1 MSIDKRKMGDFESL
15 LTQLGSGDPTAGA
28 RISDMVKGGSPAP
41 VEERAT
47 SIPQGY
53 PSPQGDSYLNRDFDD
68 ASSQGRSN
76 VDDYLATS
84 DYDVG
89 DELDRG
95 IQSIPS
101 YYRDTLGRENT
112 LQEVNSKTGQ
122 DLATEVAELSWS
134 NFNPETATEDKNI
147 FRSLILAE
155 VDKSG
160 DPELQSWAYR
170 QVGTDAGEAKLYGL
184 GLDIAANNKGA
195 SADLKQYY
203 QGKGLLKPRAVSSS
217 TGSPIVIDPF
227 LQKIDQETSSA
238 IFADFI
244 AGDPKAFRTTLD
256 QYETENRITEN
267 SVVRQEVVKQ
277 TEKILQQFNEETR
290 VAEDQLLN
298 IRSQMI
304 AGLSDYGEGQEN
316 YILVAMEPK
325 NILTIKR
332 MKEFENMPVELFL
345 NALQVTGSSVQTQK
359 AKEVWYNLG
368 LTVPQQV
375 VLRHAILNGV
385 RTGLSGT
392 TQKMGQTGDDKAKA
406 EKAVLE
412 YIDTL
417 QVEYARVQEPW
428 PPSTALILPKNLE
441 SEFLSNEFLLR
452 EGFKVKPE
460 NKSWWKKGLSA
471 VYDIGH
477 DLIGGV
483 IAADEIYAD
492 NVAEQALINP
502 HWDFDMSM
510 QDDPYKQQA
519 RKQLFEE
526 FRGDPVRL
534 KKAVANAR
542 ERGSS
547 EANIK
552 FLQAQEG
559 LANVQQG
566 FLTGIWWAIGGGY
579 DTAKAVADYGLRKT
593 VGSSYIKDNLPT
605 WEQIEYTGEQLQN
618 KNPLYNSWIDEFDEL
633 EQASVGASYAQ
644 LRDNRISESSKVGG
658 KIRRDLSSVYLY
670 KANAQEKQH
679 IEDAIGGLFE
689 FHTDANKQFHLTN
702 AAHFNDLVLN
712 QNYTIEEALDESI
725 NMWGRMRAGVAF
737 GTFNLLD
744 MGVGKVI
751 GAGFKSTAMGLKAAP
766 RLTSAGVNATNIIE
780 TLRGASRGTNDID
793 AGAVDDA
800 IEVVREALF
809 KTNLTKKIDELTV
822 VNLNPSSTKETVRA
836 LRNTLGAPFVK
847 PAAKDVT
854 PVVDAAKVKELSDNL
869 GMRIFDNLRGTLTV
883 GKGQLPKDIVDADRA
898 RWMLSNTLAILDE
911 AKALGTSAVLKNV
924 DHIDEIYDIINRSD
938 TFVDAGR
945 SFKNIFKV
953 TNPLSKANKL
963 ATLDRAVSQ
972 TADKFHIG
980 EVDHLKGVDGKELP
994 DHAMKPRGSRLKQWA
1009 TGQTWEG
1016 SRRDKA
1022 IASSYTAT
1030 GALGD
1035 MLQSYLPR
1043 FKASATVT
1051 HHTFVREFLQALQ
1064 KVEDSPVEM
1073 LKFVRGAKISD
1084 VLYSDQAKT
1093 IDVLREIDLDKLSVL
1108 KKGLDPTG
1116 EDLTIH
1122 EFWARFN
1129 DEIKGEMHRVI
1140 LGKYGLTDEVGAALG
1155 LQNGIN
1161 RFASK
1166 LFLERPAFAVRNYV
1180 TNKSLGILDG
1190 GITVLGDM
1198 LRNSDTYYQKVWG
1211 DIDFVQKGI
1220 SEAALGT
1227 TTTGPIRGDNQLW
1240 WKTMIG
1246 LSNDK
1251 VKKAEGWRKALYMA
1265 KGGGI
1270 PFIGGGL
1277 PFVFAREMSGFA
1289 EALDRQRI
1297 IDKSGHRWYRQFA
1310 SKESIE
1316 RMMDQEAPGLRD
1328 QLTGL
1333 PDGIG
1338 DKLFDNIVEVLQNP
1352 ALVTP
1357 DDYIQIIRAQ
1367 TETADLIL
1375 DMKNSP
1381 TAILKELGFH
1391 TDFYN
1396 DIGMDKILGD
1406 LLTEIGNMRPPK
1418 GEGRFATGPST
1429 PIKALRKSVKDKIDE
1444 MLEQY
1449 HAIAINA
1456 GMDVSEEINPYILNS
1471 ARANPEDSLF
1481 GEDAFT
1487 GSELYNDLSFSLVTL
1502 YDELF
1507 AKFKTQLAAPR
1518 VGDEFVGATQAPLS
1532 EEQIKVAHDTAVT
1545 IMIEAAKPLR
1555 ALEEAKT
1562 QLALM
1567 FTEPDV
1573 YKERKYGFIS
1583 QLTNGAIVPHQGFE
1597 VSEYDWY
1604 SGESLGW
1611 LPIQPNVDW
1620 LKDSEHEN
1628 SVHAFEMVEK
1638 LIREASSTTRKPT
1651 APPTVVGLQNPS
1663 LNPSGSPVLNEFA
1676 DPLTDAEQGAV
1687 ETARKLVA
1695 EIKQDLV
1702 QSQPR
1707 LSLNHVDNRRR
1718 VAERLE
1724 KRLEIPMTMKPSKK
1738 EQLVQSDLDE
1748 MKTRQRPDELT
1759 PAFDQSI
1766 GNRSVDRAG
1775 KIMRNEVDEALWI
1788 RRPQEY
1794 RDNVL
1799 HQTLLDVIEFSN
1811 DGVKRLLDPQK
1822 IRDQWFKE
1830 YKYLWSNT
1838 EVNKGLIRLIDEG
1851 LIFER
1856 NVIDNFKYG
1865 KKGKKLKSSYV
1876 SVEAGDAFRKEALL
1890 TPEQAEAKMG
1900 ELGQALDIL
1909 ADRATR
1915 RSLEMADLYKIR
1927 EFERQLNL
1935 ASQNAIQ
1942 NILKLSDE
1950 FGNVSS
1956 GRFGIIDDKNQ
1967 AKKRSDEL
1975 IETIIESFQGA
1986 RRVDPDDPSKAFE
1999 GFIQTQVTK
2008 YNELAESLGLET
2020 LPLDLRKNG
2029 RSTSEANGLDVWHD
2043 QIGNYESNLAKTG
2056 PTLAVLHRLH
2066 ERLSEDIARGVPQE
2080 SFSANFLDR
2089 IDDWQRRQTVEWSNL
2104 YLDAELDEPYI
2115 NDIADRLKNFP
2126 PELLSP
2132 EHFIDKENWINH
2144 INYWGVPKLRTTEA
2158 DAFNFRLEQKILAGT
2173 DKESKHTFSIPI
2185 QSRIIPRGQTA
2196 GLEGAQETRANILSP
2211 AQIEQTK
2218 SREIGPDGQRL
2229 IPFGQPKW
2237 RLVEMNK
2244 EGSRNFVFQGN
2255 EAVLPAN
2262 YGMAP
2267 AAKVDPLSL
2276 EDVEIPPQGVHGRV
2290 FMQGAPKGYMP
2301 VITDDSWGVDGR
2313 RLAVFVREDATEA
2326 EIVEAM
2332 KPLIKYKKDMAKHK
2346 RQIGK
2351 SVGMYTRGDHNWTG
2365 YQVSWSGSSGAKG
2378 HDPTFAQTELKK
2390 VLDEVRNLKDSDSK
2404 EYKGIMGI
2412 VTKSTKIARN
2422 KDGKIITEAGDRV
2435 TRNQERQT
2443 RRRALL
2449 RLAHYM
2455 EDQWEKGWPIY
2466 GNPNYRLE
2474 DVLEEFIA
2482 QQRIFEGQRLA
2493 TRGGKTILDNPLAG
2507 RVVPEEIGLRLQDF
2521 MKTAGEQSNKLRRVS
2536 RKLGVA
2542 QADWILH
2549 DYNNTN
2555 NIDYMIRWLGPWH
2568 IWQTRTTAKLAAH
2581 IAENPQFLN
2590 KASQMLQTMTAIN
2603 RDSEVSSWAERDLP
2617 VGQALQ
2623 PFFGMSKAMGIDPG
2637 GWVSTAEK
2645 YSKNSTLN
2653 VNAFM
2658 FWNDMFDYYPSGGR
2672 TPREGEDPLKNWEN
2686 FSATG
2691 KAMDIYSGKL
2701 MLPIN
2706 PIFTAGISVLGEA
2719 GLIEEPFGEETD
2731 TLEKV
2736 VGSLT
2741 RPADTLLGLAS
2752 ALTGTHHKTQLIRT
2766 NRDIREIDWQY
2777 ANAALNI
2784 ILTATDDDGNRYGSD
2799 PEQNPE
2805 LQRLLIAWDAW
2816 SRNKQSPIINVP
2828 LLHTVGSA
2836 MGEVFGHELSSVGKM
2851 TNPVTGKT
2859 INAGPVSDI
2868 HSKIVR
2874 EAATFRSIRDATS
2887 ILAGAPLNIAHQRV
2901 KDPETGRMI
2910 NAADVMSKYYE
2921 IVQDRSMT
2929 KGQKSKAYQEYFSK
2943 SPWVRNWLNN
2953 KKYESDPIKVAQA
2966 TTMKYAVLE
2975 EANNFYEIELSQI
2988 PGERVPVP
2996 SSPDGEQESLF
3007 NSLGLTETA
3016 APNEDFWKARTL
3028 AQERRRMRILE
3039 GSKRIFEATGIN
3051 TGGLDDDSYG
3061 DPAANFSIDKR
3072 SFGDSKLFQELMQEN
3087 LIRDDM
3093 FMTLFG
3099 DNPLAGVQKIE
3110 DVLDNLFPSGVY
3122 KTVKREDVETVIDEI
3137 LEEKFERSGIK
3148 YKKEFITVDMFNAW
3162 QLESYVQFLKKERY
3176 TTIPRLFSDEFR
3188 EIYTV
3193 RGTNATN
3200 WPQYYKDVEAWEK
3213 GVQEKDP
3220 EQFRLYKMYEASTAD
3235 LDQIVDT
3242 AIEKVMRS
3250 IMDQISATYELQGFN
3265 QDIVAV
3271 SKHNENL
3278 RMNWKPPTRTDV
3290 LAWLNENEYGQIW
3303 MQRQDYSE
3311 SELISQIDKRLKT
3324 VDNITYQD
3332 MKDGQWE
3339 EKKTVLQTQ
3348 ISLETPVKDQTHF
3361 WSPNQEKTIYN
3372 QQTVDEF
3379 NLAYAVH
3386 RELAFARE
3394 NNIYLKLNPIDNPA
3408 HLNYYKYFV
3417 RDAESQIV
3425 SFATI
3430 KQLQDKGKWDE
3441 AEYVKKLNEERHP
3454 TGWSLGV
3461 VQEKR
3466 NSIDLP
3472 SQKDVNT
3479 PARLDFS
3486 SSSPS
3491 GSNPSGGFPST
3502 GKNALNISRKYQL
3515 FDMGQNP
3522 VLSNEG
3528 ANIKAS
3534 IVSRYYG
3541 SSDVPIPADY
3551 IFETFARNG
3560 IGSREDIIDMWE
3572 SMFSRVIG
3580 LFPELMDNR
3589 QVRTLLA
3596 NTNSNGIANEDSRVA
3611 TYQYVD
3617 ALASI
3622 VALATGI
3629 QPINRRQIKNAL
3641 PTTSFERPSATKS
3654 KVASPS
3660 SSGAGGLPTWAELT
3674 RHINM
3679 VFHDDELEQAIIGGF
3694 AGKPLT
3700 KNQERML
3707 RAMYKTFPISPSYS
3721 FSEWLQALKLMYQTK
3736 TLLGGGGSSYG
3747 ARSAT
3752 FKYPSKTPRIAK
3764 YRD

>member
-101 YYRDTLGRENT
+101 YYRDTLGREDT

-122 DLATEVAELSWS
+122 DLATEVAELSWG

-203 QGKGLLKPRAVSSS
+203 QGKGLLKPRAISSS
-217 TGSPIVIDPF
+217 TGSTLAIDPF
-227 LQKIDQETSSA
+227 LQRVDQETSSA

-244 AGDPKAFRTTLD
+244 AGDPKAFRTTLNE
-256 QYETENRITEN
+256 YETENRINEN
-267 SVVRQEVVKQ
+267 PVIRQEVVKQ

-385 RTGLSGT
+385 RTGLSGP
-392 TQKMGQTGDDKAKA
+392 TQKMAQTGDDKAKA

-471 VYDIGH
+471 VYDMGH

-542 ERGSS
+542 ESGSS
-547 EANIK
+547 EATIK

-593 VGSSYIKDNLPT
+593 VGSSFIKDNLPT
-605 WEQIEYTGEQLQN
+605 WEQIEYTGEKLQN

-633 EQASVGASYAQ
+633 EQASVSASYAQ
-644 LRDNRISESSKVGG
+644 LRDNRINESSKVGG

-670 KANAQEKQH
+670 KANAQEKQE

-702 AAHFNDLVLN
+702 AEHFNDLVLN
-712 QNYTIEEALDESI
+712 KDYTIGEALDESI

-744 MGVGKVI
+744 MGAGKVL
-751 GAGFKSTAMGLKAAP
+751 GVGFKSTAMAVRAAP

-780 TLRGASRGTNDID
+780 TLRGASRGLNDID
-793 AGAVDDA
+793 AAAVDDT
-800 IEVVREALF
+800 IEVIQEALF
-809 KTNLTKKIDELTV
+809 KGDLSKKIDELTV

-836 LRNTLGAPFVK
+836 LRNTLGAPFVA

-854 PVVDAAKVKELSDNL
+854 PVVDAAKVKELSNNL
-869 GMRIFDNLRGTLTV
+869 GIRIFDNLRGTLTV

-898 RWMLSNTLAILDE
+898 AKLLRDALAVLYE
-911 AKALGTSAVLKNV
+911 AKTLGTPAILKNV
-924 DHIDEIYDIINRSD
+924 EHIDEIYDIINRAD

-945 SFKNIFKV
+945 SFKNIFKI

-963 ATLDRAVSQ
+963 ATMDTTVAR
-972 TADKFHIG
+972 TADKFSIE
-980 EVDHLKGVDGKELP
+980 EVEHLKGVDGKELP
-994 DHAMKPRGSRLKQWA
+994 DHPMKPRRSRMKQWL

-1016 SRRDKA
+1016 ARRDKA
-1022 IASSYTAT
+1022 TASSYIAT

-1035 MLQSYLPR
+1035 MLTSYLPR
-1043 FKASATVT
+1043 FKKSASST
-1051 HHTFVREFLQALQ
+1051 HHKFVLEFLQALQ
-1064 KVEDSPVEM
+1064 KIEDSPVDM
-1073 LKFVRGAKISD
+1073 LKFVRGAKISE
-1084 VLYSDQAKT
+1084 VLYSDTAKT
-1093 IDVLREIDLDKLSVL
+1093 IDILREIDLDKLSVL

-1116 EDLTIH
+1116 DDLSIH

-1129 DEIKGEMHRVI
+1129 DEIKGEMHGVI

-1211 DIDFVQKGI
+1211 DIDYVQKGI

-1227 TTTGPIRGDNQLW
+1227 TTTGPVRGKGDIW

-1246 LSNDK
+1246 LSNQK
-1251 VKKAEGWRKALYMA
+1251 VRKAEGWRKALYMA

-1297 IDKSGHRWYRQFA
+1297 IDKAGHRWYRQFA
-1310 SKESIE
+1310 SREAIE
-1316 RMMDQEAPGLRD
+1316 RMMDGIDGGLRAK
-1328 QLTGL
+1328 LTGL

-1338 DKLFDNIVEVLQNP
+1338 DELFDNIVEVLQNP
-1352 ALVTP
+1352 AIVTP

-1396 DIGMDKILGD
+1396 DIGMDKILND
-1406 LLTEIGNMRPPK
+1406 LLASIGNIRPPK
-1418 GEGRFATGPST
+1418 GGAGVGGGYAVGPST
-1429 PIKALRKSVKDKIDE
+1429 PIDTLRHSVEVKIAD

-1449 HAIAINA
+1449 HAIAVNA
-1456 GMDVSEEINPYILNS
+1456 GMDVSDELDPHYLN
-1471 ARANPEDSLF
+1471 AVRADLDDAY
-1481 GEDAFT
+1481 GGDAFT

-1502 YDELF
+1502 YDNLF
-1507 AKFKTQLAAPR
+1507 DKFKTQLAKFDSYPYPRDVPR
-1518 VGDEFVGATQAPLS
+1518 VGDNLVGATQAPLS
-1532 EEQIKVAHDTAVT
+1532 EEQLKVAHDTAVT

-1562 QLALM
+1562 QLVLM

-1583 QLTNGAIVPHQGFE
+1583 QLTRDAVVPHKGAG
-1597 VSEYDWY
+1597 VSQYDPHI
-1604 SGESLGW
+1604 EENLGW

-1620 LKDSEHEN
+1620 IKDAEHEN
-1628 SVHAFEMVEK
+1628 SKLAFEMVEK
-1638 LIREASSTTRKPT
+1638 LIREASSTERRSLVPPT
-1651 APPTVVGLQNPS
+1651 AARLQS
-1663 LNPSGSPVLNEFA
+1663 TSINPSGSPVLNEFA
-1676 DPLTDAEQGAV
+1676 DPLTEAEQGAV
-1687 ETARKLVA
+1687 ETARKLVQ
-1695 EIKQDLV
+1695 EIKEDTV
-1702 QSQPR
+1702 QNQPT
-1707 LSLNHVDNRRR
+1707 LSLKHTDNRRR

-1724 KRLEIPMTMKPSKK
+1724 KRLEASPTIKMKPSKK

-1748 MKTRQRPDELT
+1748 IATRQLADELT
-1759 PAFDQSI
+1759 PAFEQPIKEGNVWVQQS
-1766 GNRSVDRAG
+1766 
-1775 KIMRNEVDEALWI
+1775 
-1788 RRPQEY
+1788 QEY
-1794 RDNVL
+1794 KDNVL
-1799 HQTLLDVIEFSN
+1799 HRTLLDIIEFSN

-1822 IRDQWFKE
+1822 IRDKWLKQH
-1830 YKYLWSNT
+1830 KYLWTNA
-1838 EVNKGLIRLIDEG
+1838 EINKGLNRLIDEG
-1851 LIFER
+1851 LIFGEVGAPGVR
-1856 NVIDNFKYG
+1856 SGYVAIEGGRGF
-1865 KKGKKLKSSYV
+1865 KKGAS
-1876 SVEAGDAFRKEALL
+1876 L
-1890 TPEQAEAKMG
+1890 TPEQVETKMG
-1900 ELGQALDIL
+1900 ELGKALDIL

-1915 RSLEMADLYKIR
+1915 RSLEEADLNKIR
-1927 EFERQLNL
+1927 KFADELQT
-1935 ASQNAIQ
+1935 ASQDSIK
-1942 NILKLSDE
+1942 NILRLTDT
-1950 FGNVSS
+1950 FGQVRSTNE
-1956 GRFGIIDDKNQ
+1956 

-1986 RRVDPDDPSKAFE
+1986 RRVDPDDSSKTFE
-1999 GFIQTQVTK
+1999 GFVQTQVTK
-2008 YNELAESLGLET
+2008 LNELAEELFIE
-2020 LPLDLRKNG
+2020 PRALDLRKNG

-2066 ERLSEDIARGVPQE
+2066 ARLVDDIANGVPQE
-2080 SFSANFLDR
+2080 SFSASFLDR
-2089 IDDWQRRQTVEWSNL
+2089 IDDWQRRQAVDWSNL
-2104 YLDAELDEPYI
+2104 FLDTELDAMLLRDPELVEK
-2115 NDIADRLKNFP
+2115 LKNFP

-2132 EHFIDKENWINH
+2132 EHFIDKDNWINH
-2144 INYWGVPKLRTTEA
+2144 INYWGVPQIRTTEA
-2158 DAFNFRLEQKILAGT
+2158 DAFNFRLEQKILAGLGSET
-2173 DKESKHTFSIPI
+2173 DTAKHTFSVPI

-2218 SREIGPDGQRL
+2218 SKEIGQDSRSPW
-2229 IPFGQPKW
+2229 KW
-2237 RLVEMNK
+2237 RLPEMNK
-2244 EGSRNFVFQGN
+2244 EGSRNFVFHGN

-2267 AAKVDPLSL
+2267 AAKVDPLKL

-2290 FMQGAPKGYMP
+2290 FMQGAPEGYRP
-2301 VITDDSWGVDGR
+2301 LITDDSWGVDGR
-2313 RLAVFVREDATEA
+2313 RLAVFVRKDATEA

-2378 HDPTFAQTELKK
+2378 HDPSFAQAELKK
-2390 VLDEVRNLKDSDSK
+2390 VLDEVQNLKDSNSK

-2412 VTKSTKIARN
+2412 VTKSTKVVRN

-2474 DVLEEFIA
+2474 DILEEFIA
-2482 QQRIFEGQRLA
+2482 SQKLFDKQRLA
-2493 TRGGKTILDNPLAG
+2493 TRGPRTILDNPSAG
-2507 RVVPEEIGLRLQDF
+2507 RVIPEEIGERLQAF
-2521 MKTAGEQSNKLRRVS
+2521 MEEAGKQSNKLRRVS
-2536 RKLGVA
+2536 RQLGVA

-2691 KAMDIYSGKL
+2691 KAMDMYSGKL

-2719 GLIEEPFGEETD
+2719 GLIEKPFGEETD

-2741 RPADTLLGLAS
+2741 RPADTLLGLAA

-2784 ILTATDDDGNRYGSD
+2784 ILTATDDEGNRYGSD
-2799 PEQNPE
+2799 PAENLE

-2887 ILAGAPLNIAHQRV
+2887 ILSGAPLNIAHQRV
-2901 KDPETGRMI
+2901 KDPETGRMV
-2910 NAADVMSKYYE
+2910 NASDVMSKYYE

-2929 KGQKSKAYQEYFSK
+2929 KGQKSKAYQEYFNK

-3099 DNPLAGVQKIE
+3099 DNPLAGVQRIE

-3137 LEEKFERSGIK
+3137 LKEKFERSGVK

-3213 GVQEKDP
+3213 NVQDKDP

-3250 IMDQISATYELQGFN
+3250 IMDQISDTYELQGFN

-3271 SKHNENL
+3271 SKHNEYL

-3311 SELISQIDKRLKT
+3311 SELISQIDERLKT

-3348 ISLETPVKDQTHF
+3348 ISLETPVKEQTHF

-3379 NLAYAVH
+3379 TLAYAVH

-3430 KQLQDKGKWDE
+3430 KTLQDKGKWDE

-3466 NSIDLP
+3466 NSLELP
-3472 SQKDVNT
+3472 SQSDVNT
-3479 PARLDFS
+3479 PARLDLS
-3486 SSSPS
+3486 SSSPEAA
-3491 GSNPSGGFPST
+3491 NASGGFPST

-3572 SMFSRVIG
+3572 SMFPRLIG
-3580 LFPELMDNR
+3580 LFPELLDNR
-3589 QVRTLLA
+3589 QVITLLA
-3596 NTNSNGIANEDSRVA
+3596 NTNSNGIANENSKIA

-3707 RAMYKTFPISPSYS
+3707 RAMYKTFPISPNYS

-3752 FKYPSKTPRIAK
+3752 FKYPSKIPRIAK
-3764 YRD
+3764 YRE